1 MSRPRDDTPRAPD
14 DAAPDDAAKAGPG
27 PASEFALLLRTTAT
41 PDAAT
46 TKAGL
51 RPALRLAL
59 AYWKSEE
66 KWSALLL
73 GLLVIGLDLGS
84 VYVSVAISY
93 WNKDFFDALAGYKS
107 QLFLGLMLQLAW
119 IYGVS
124 MTANVSKTWFQ
135 QLLEIR
141 WRGWLT
147 KQFLGRWLA
156 GNRFHRIETNRAA
169 DNPDQRIAEDL
180 RDMVRQTILLSLG
193 FISTVCELAQFS
205 IIMWTMS
212 GSITLL
218 LAGAGITIPGYMFWV
233 AMVYSVGA
241 SFFMEK
247 VGRRMVAINYEQQ
260 RREADFRYA
269 MVRVRDHSAQI
280 AISRGAGVE
289 EAVLR
294 GFFGG
299 IRENW
304 RLIMRYTKRLNI
316 VELAHIDIGAYLP
329 YLIIAPRYFARVLTL
344 GDMQQLVR
352 VFQRLRVGFSWFIY
366 QYASLATL
374 RSVYR
379 RLAEFETVLAK
390 AGAPGGITLTR
401 SGASALRTKD
411 LALALPGGALLT
423 RIGTLTFAPG
433 SRWLVR
439 GISGA
444 GKSTFLKTLA
454 GLWPHG
460 AGAVDLPD
468 GSLMFLPQEPYLPLG
483 TLKAALCYP
492 SAPDSIPDKPCAAAL
507 AGCDLAAF
515 AARLHTDEPWEK
527 SLSPGEKQRL
537 AFARVLLHRPDF
549 LFLDEAT
556 SALDPATEALLFKT
570 LLHELPRAAIVSV
583 AHRESLAAYHDNIL
597 EITPAKN

>member
-1 MSRPRDDTPRAPD
+1 
-14 DAAPDDAAKAGPG
+14 
-27 PASEFALLLRTTAT
+27 
-41 PDAAT
+41 
-46 TKAGL
+46 
-51 RPALRLAL
+51 
-59 AYWKSEE
+59 
-66 KWSALLL
+66 
-73 GLLVIGLDLGS
+73 

-93 WNKDFFDALAGYKS
+93 WNKDFFDALAGYNAP
-107 QLFLGLMLQLAW
+107 LFPGLMLRLAF

-124 MTANVSKTWFQ
+124 MAVSVSKTWFQ

-147 KQFLGRWLA
+147 KKFLGRWLA
-156 GNRFHRIETNRAA
+156 GNRFHRVETDRTA

-180 RDMVRQTILLSLG
+180 RDMVRQTISMSLG
-193 FISTVCELAQFS
+193 FISTACELAQFS

-212 GSITLL
+212 GSIHFL
-218 LAGAGITIPGYMFWV
+218 LAGVGITIPGHLFW
-233 AMVYSVGA
+233 AALVYSVGA

-247 VGRRMVAINYEQQ
+247 VGRRMVTINYEQQ
-260 RREADFRYA
+260 RREADFRHA

-280 AISRGAGVE
+280 AISQGAGVE
-289 EAVLR
+289 EATLL

-304 RLIMRYTKRLNI
+304 RLLMRYTKRLNI
-316 VELAHIDIGAYLP
+316 VELAHIDVGAYLP
-329 YLIIAPRYFARVLTL
+329 YLLIAPRYFAKLLTL

-352 VFQRLRVGFSWFIY
+352 VFQRLRIGFSWFIY
-366 QYASLATL
+366 QYTNLATL

-379 RLAEFETVLAK
+379 RLVEFETAIDK
-390 AGAPGGITLTR
+390 AGAPGCITLTR
-401 SGASALRTKD
+401 SGAGALRTTD
-411 LALALPGGALLT
+411 LALTLPGGALLT
-423 RIGTLTFAPG
+423 RVGSLTFAPG

-439 GISGA
+439 GVSGA

-492 SAPDSIPDKPCAAAL
+492 RAPDAIPDNACVAVMEK
-507 AGCDLAAF
+507 CDLAA
-515 AARLHTDEPWEK
+515 RTGQLHTDAPWEK

-537 AFARVLLHRPDF
+537 AFARALLHRPDF

-556 SALDPATEALLFKT
+556 SALDPASEALLFKA
-570 LLHELPRAAIVSV
+570 LLNGLPRAAIVSV
-583 AHRESLAAYHDNIL
+583 AHRESLAAYHENTL
-597 EITPAKN
+597 EITSATTTPPAATALLPHRCRTDLSRLNSI